1 MSKKISEFKEGE
13 SLTLPLLLVQV
24 TKGVTSNGSPYLS
37 LTLQDKSG
45 TIEGKIWDVKEEQ
58 AAACVPGRVGEVS
71 CEVLRYRNSLQL
83 RVHRLTPMDQQS
95 IELSDYVIAS
105 DIPKELLQQ
114 KIQDAISSLSNPV
127 YKGIVSALFAE
138 YDKPFFDYPA
148 AAKNHHNFVG
158 GLAVHVTGMV
168 DLANEI
174 VKLYPLLDR
183 DLLVSGVLVHDL
195 GKLTE
200 LSGPVMTEYTLE
212 GKLIGHISIMQAKI
226 MEVAV
231 QLGYEKSEEAILLRH
246 MVLSHHGQLEF
257 GSPVMPMVAE
267 AEVLHLIDNL
277 DARMN
282 TLDKAYAQT
291 EPGSFTSRLFPM
303 ENRAFYKP
311 KSKKN
316 EKKDE
321 VD

>member
-1 MSKKISEFKEGE
+1 MNKKISEFKEGE

-148 AAKNHHNFVG
+148 AA
-158 GLAVHVTGMV
+158 
-168 DLANEI
+168 
-174 VKLYPLLDR
+174 
-183 DLLVSGVLVHDL
+183 
-195 GKLTE
+195 
-200 LSGPVMTEYTLE
+200 
-212 GKLIGHISIMQAKI
+212 
-226 MEVAV
+226 
-231 QLGYEKSEEAILLRH
+231 
-246 MVLSHHGQLEF
+246 
-257 GSPVMPMVAE
+257 
-267 AEVLHLIDNL
+267 
-277 DARMN
+277 
-282 TLDKAYAQT
+282 
-291 EPGSFTSRLFPM
+291 
-303 ENRAFYKP
+303 
-311 KSKKN
+311 
-316 EKKDE
+316 
-321 VD
+321 

>member
-1 MSKKISEFKEGE
+1 MNKKISEFKEGE

-127 YKGIVSALFAE
+127 YKGIVSALFEE

-158 GLAVHVTGMV
+158 GLAVYVTGMV

-183 DLLVSGVLVHDL
+183 DLLVSGGLVHDL

-212 GKLIGHISIMQAKI
+212 GKLIGLVLAEEEYRKNNGSDGTRLYVANIRSVEKI
-226 MEVAV
+226 RKGDFIVPP
-231 QLGYEKSEEAILLRH
+231 KKLLQE
-246 MVLSHHGQLEF
+246 S
-257 GSPVMPMVAE
+257 GSA
-267 AEVLHLIDNL
+267 
-277 DARMN
+277 
-282 TLDKAYAQT
+282 
-291 EPGSFTSRLFPM
+291 G
-303 ENRAFYKP
+303 ENGFYP
-311 KSKKN
+311 T
-316 EKKDE
+316 KDVE
-321 VD
+321 DDDVPF